1 MLAPVP
7 LIFLALFL
15 LDSDASRLTLSGTPS
30 AYAADVRPHAPAVV
44 VVFDEI
50 PTNSLLDR
58 HGVVDPVRFP
68 HFAALQ
74 RGSTWFANHSVV
86 SEGTLHGV
94 PSVLT
99 GLLPHPDELPVYHD
113 HPRNLFTLLGTG
125 ELHVVETETHLCPP
139 KLCHESGD
147 SFGKRL
153 GSLYADTSV
162 VYLHQLLP
170 DDVASGIPSV
180 SNGWQDF
187 WHNGLGGSDPE
198 RRFDRFLRTI
208 RPTRGPALW
217 YLHVLLPHS
226 PWRFL
231 PSGKRY
237 EIRQASGWS
246 SAEVWNDNQVAVD
259 QYWQRHLL
267 QLAFTDRLLGR
278 LVARLRATGLYDRS
292 LFVVTGDEGLS
303 FRAGEKRRPASEAN
317 LQDIAYVPLFVKLP
331 HERQGRVVRRPTRS
345 VDVLPTIAAALGVRV
360 PWHVDGQNA
369 LAPTHAEPYV
379 TVAKDHGK
387 RFVVPAAALATKR
400 AAALRRQLALFGSD
414 EPASTLYAI
423 GPDRSLLGR
432 KVAGLRR
439 AHVVLD
445 SLDLSSDPVQVSG
458 RVDSAVHSVALA
470 AGGRVV
476 AIAPVVKGRFWALV
490 RRASLGAAGPKVFL
504 VR

>member
-1 MLAPVP
+1 
-7 LIFLALFL
+7 
-15 LDSDASRLTLSGTPS
+15 
-30 AYAADVRPHAPAVV
+30 
-44 VVFDEI
+44 VFDEI

-74 RGSTWFANHSVV
+74 GSSTWFANHSVV

-99 GLLPHPDELPVYHD
+99 GMLSHPDAMPVYHD
-113 HPRNLFTLLGTG
+113 HPRHLFTLLGTG

-139 KLCHESGD
+139 KLCHELGA

-170 DDVASGIPSV
+170 DDLASGIPSV

-237 EIRQASGWS
+237 EIRQAPGWS
-246 SAEVWNDNQVAVD
+246 SAEVWTDNQAAVD

-267 QLAFTDRLLGR
+267 QLAFTDRLLGT
-278 LVARLRATGLYDRS
+278 LVARLRAAGLYDRS
-292 LFVVTGDEGLS
+292 LLVVTGDEGLS
-303 FRAGEKRRPASEAN
+303 FRAGEKRRPAAEAN

-331 HERQGRVVRRPTRS
+331 HQQRGRVVRRPTRS
-345 VDVLPTIAAALGVRV
+345 VDVLPTIAAALGVPV
-360 PWHVDGQNA
+360 PWQVDGQDA
-369 LAPTHAEPYV
+369 LSPRRPEPYV

-387 RFVVPAAALATKR
+387 QFVVPAAALDAKR
-400 AAALRRQLALFGSD
+400 EAALRRQLALFGSD
-414 EPASTLYAI
+414 ERVSTLYAI
-423 GPDRSLLGR
+423 GPSRSLLGR
-432 KVAGLRR
+432 KVTR
-439 AHVVLD
+439 AHGQVELD
-445 SLDLSSDPVQVSG
+445 PLDLSTDPVQMSG
-458 RVDSAVHSVALA
+458 KVAAEVRSVAVT

-476 AIAPVVKGRFWALV
+476 AVVPAAKGRFWALV
-490 RRASLGAAGPKVFL
+490 PRAALRGATPKVYSL
-504 VR
+504 T